1 VLQLLDYKSPNCQAI
16 ILAPTRELAQQINKV
31 VYCFSEFLK
40 INTRCLIGGTEL
52 REDIKALK
60 DGGIQIVVGTP
71 GRVKDLIGKGVLRTD
86 FLRVVVLD
94 EADEMLSRGF
104 VDTVREIFENLPGDI
119 QVCLFSATMPPEII

>member
-1 VLQLLDYKSPNCQAI
+1 
-16 ILAPTRELAQQINKV
+16 

-52 REDIKALK
+52 REDVRALK

-104 VDTVREIFENLPGDI
+104 VDTVR
-119 QVCLFSATMPPEII
+119 